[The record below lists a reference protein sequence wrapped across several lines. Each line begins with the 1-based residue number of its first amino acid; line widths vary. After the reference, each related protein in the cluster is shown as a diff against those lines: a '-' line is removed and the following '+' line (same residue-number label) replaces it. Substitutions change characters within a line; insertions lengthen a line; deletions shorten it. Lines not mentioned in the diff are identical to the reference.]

1 MLRPLLIIGVGGSGG
16 KTIRSMIQSLE
27 RKFVSAGYE
36 GPIPTAWQF
45 LQIDTTRDGQS
56 FPAPM
61 LNKDSFHQ
69 VVADGEDFAQM
80 LRSITDTGDVTEQQ
94 KMLSGWG
101 VPYAA
106 VSIAMGAGQTRAIGR
121 QAGVAD
127 TMGILHAIQNSIGKM
142 KAPMA
147 YAELVNLAK
156 ELRLDDPIK
165 TPQAMIITSVAGGS
179 GAGMFIDI
187 AELLK
192 RAVEDKWAKSA
203 ISFLYTAEVF
213 TSIGGGAKDTAKN
226 SLGAFNEVM
235 AGKWVGL
242 SDRSELLYQKLGLP
256 PTSSE
261 ETYQFGSKG
270 NILIGARNKGG
281 TDISIGADGAGM
293 DEVFLT
299 IGEALAGVLTDDVT
313 SEWLYQQAF
322 VNVTETK
329 SAIDTSGLAPT
340 SRLKRIVL
348 NWLAC
353 RWNRIWPIEP
363 GNRPCC

>member
-27 RKFVSAGYE
+27 RKFVSAGYD
-36 GPIPTAWQF
+36 GPIPAAWQF

-61 LNKDSFHQ
+61 LDKDSFHQ
-69 VVADGEDFAQM
+69 VVASGQSFDGM
-80 LRSITDTGDVTEQQ
+80 LRSITDTGDNAEQQ

-101 VPYAA
+101 IPHAA
-106 VSIAMGAGQTRAIGR
+106 VSISMGAGQVRAIGR

-127 TMGILHAIQNSIGKM
+127 SKGILSALQSSIAKM
-142 KAPMA
+142 NAPMA
-147 YAELVNLAK
+147 FAELLTLSKALN
-156 ELRLDDPIK
+156 LDDPIK
-165 TPQAMIITSVAGGS
+165 TPQAMILASVAGGS
-179 GAGMFIDI
+179 GAGMFIDV

-192 RAVEDKWAKSA
+192 RATDERWAKEA

-213 TSIGGGAKDTAKN
+213 TSIGNGGKDTAKN

-242 SDRSELLYQKLGLP
+242 SDRSEFLYQKLGLAP
-256 PTSSE
+256 VAEAESSS
-261 ETYQFGSKG
+261 FGAAG
-270 NILIGARNKGG
+270 NILIGARNKAG
-281 TDISIGADGAGM
+281 TDISIGTDGAGM

-313 SEWLYQQAF
+313 S
-322 VNVTETK
+322 
-329 SAIDTSGLAPT
+329 
-340 SRLKRIVL
+340 
-348 NWLAC
+348 
-353 RWNRIWPIEP
+353 
-363 GNRPCC
+363 